1 MHSVAVV
8 ERVGGEVDENHARPL
23 PAAPGASGHHDERVG
38 PHPTCCGE
46 GHQEGD
52 GAVRQQHHLSA
63 LPVSQPAGGS
73 AHTFKTVFK
82 HFNILPEKLML
93 LLSHL
98 LLFRLQTSSTA
109 TLPL

>member
-1 MHSVAVV
+1 MAAV

-23 PAAPGASGHHDERVG
+23 PAAAGASGHHDERVG
-38 PHPTCCGE
+38 PHPTRCGE

-73 AHTFKTVFK
+73 ARTFKTVFT
-82 HFNILPEKLML
+82 
-93 LLSHL
+93 
-98 LLFRLQTSSTA
+98 LQYLVCKIYA
-109 TLPL
+109 FIVPFVDF